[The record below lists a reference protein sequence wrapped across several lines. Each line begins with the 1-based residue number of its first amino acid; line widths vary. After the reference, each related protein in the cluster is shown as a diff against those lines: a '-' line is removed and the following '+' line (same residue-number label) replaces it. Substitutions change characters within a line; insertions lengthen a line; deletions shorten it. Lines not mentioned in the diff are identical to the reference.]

1 MIGNTNTPTVT
12 HSGTGHHNTVLHHTG
27 AGGDFDI
34 SQTGQNDTDVQITTS
49 GGGAMDVDV
58 TITE

>member
-1 MIGNTNTPTVT
+1 MIGNTNTPTIT
-12 HSGTGHHNTVLHHTG
+12 HLGSGHHNTILHHTG

-34 SQTGQNDTDVQITTS
+34 NQSGQHDTDVHIITNGS
-49 GGGAMDVDV
+49 GTMDVDV